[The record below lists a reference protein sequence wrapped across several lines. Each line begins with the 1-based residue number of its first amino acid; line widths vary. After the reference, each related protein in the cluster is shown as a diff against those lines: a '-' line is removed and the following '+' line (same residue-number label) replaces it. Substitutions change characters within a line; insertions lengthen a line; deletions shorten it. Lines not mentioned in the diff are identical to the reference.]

1 MRLDGKGNEGTCS
14 RERRSAPRVE
24 LVPALVV
31 EIRSEKLHYSG
42 LLKNLSLTGAF
53 VETNKIHTVG
63 EDVNLRFRLPGE
75 GHDVEVRGLV
85 MNPRRS
91 RGDTEGMGVWFPA
104 PPGELSQEMGTL
116 LGQVDNPERTNDG
129 SWNHWS

>member
-1 MRLDGKGNEGTCS
+1 MKLDGKGNEGADG
-14 RERRSAPRVE
+14 RERRSAPRIE

-31 EIRSEKLHYSG
+31 DVRSERFHYSG

-63 EDVNLRFRLPGE
+63 EDVHLRFRLPGQRHE
-75 GHDVEVRGLV
+75 VDVRGLV

-91 RGDTEGMGVWFPA
+91 RGDTEGMGVWFPF
-104 PPGELSQEMGTL
+104 PPDKLSHEMIIL
-116 LGQVDNPERTNDG
+116 QGQVDNPERTSDH